1 MAACSTTDCQ
11 CLIFMT
17 GVDDKLNNKR
27 INGVALEMIMRD
39 VLHGMHDFT
48 TDVCSNS
55 ETGRMDILAVEE
67 AVNSVL
73 EKARVIP
80 FPLARKKSG

>member
-1 MAACSTTDCQ
+1 
-11 CLIFMT
+11 MT
-17 GVDDKLNNKR
+17 GVDYKLNNKK

-55 ETGRMDILAVEE
+55 ETGKMDIVAVEE
-67 AVNSVL
+67 AVNTVP

-80 FPLARKKSG
+80 FPGASKKSG